1 MQALI
6 DRIET
11 VIHRDVGRGMDAVFE
26 ATQGG
31 LFGAASALAASA
43 APRIG
48 LITGFFVPGG
58 DPPAAETDGPA
69 GAALMARGF
78 VGAGLAC
85 RLATDTV
92 CASACRV
99 ALDAAGAGAVA
110 VDTVA
115 PGDTVDAL
123 VELWR
128 RDGVDWV
135 IAIERCGPAADGH
148 PRNMRGTDILANAAP
163 LDRLFSA
170 GPWRTIAIGD
180 GGNEIGMGRV
190 PRALIARHVPLG
202 EMIGC
207 VVPADFLIAA
217 GVSHW
222 GAYAVMAALAAAG
235 LVGGDGV
242 RAGPG
247 ARPGSDRGDGAGR
260 PGRRW
265 GLAAAG
271 GDHRCPGDGPAPG
284 GDAGDPGHYRHP
296 SGVLTGYADQGNVVS
311 CHCVSASAAGRSAL
325 SKKLPAWYGR
335 SSWLGEPGC
344 PRLIRRAC
352 AAWPALRCRQ

>member
-222 GAYAVMAALAAAG
+222 GAYAVMAALAALRPDWSAAMGSG
-235 LVGGDGV
+235 LDPVLD
-242 RAGPG
+242 RAVIE
-247 ARPGSDRGDGAGR
+247 AMVQ
-260 PGRRW
+260 
-265 GLAAAG
+265 
-271 GDHRCPGDGPAPG
+271 DGPAVDG
-284 GDAGDPGHYRHP
+284 VSLRREATIDALAMDLHR
-296 SGVLTGYADQGNVVS
+296 GVM
-311 CHCVSASAAGRSAL
+311 
-325 SKKLPAWYGR
+325 
-335 SSWLGEPGC
+335 
-344 PRLIRRAC
+344 RAILDIIDTRPVC
-352 AAWPALRCRQ
+352 